1 MCIESVC
8 AKAMLCRLDYAH
20 RPFEFPRNMYM
31 LVWKTYLAR
40 WRGLE
45 YLEQMTHPG
54 SANDLSKVDVHP
66 VVTAYKMSIVRFP
79 IFQFHQ
85 LERKGNI
92 YKAWPKLKERR

>member
-1 MCIESVC
+1 MHG
-8 AKAMLCRLDYAH
+8 RLDYGH
-20 RPFEFPRNMYM
+20 RPFDFPRNMYM

-66 VVTAYKMSIVRFP
+66 VVTAHKMSIIRLT

-85 LERKGNI
+85 LGKKRKF
-92 YKAWPKLKERR
+92 YKAWPKLKGRR

>member
-8 AKAMLCRLDYAH
+8 AKAMLCRLENAH

-66 VVTAYKMSIVRFP
+66 VVTAYKMSIVRFT
-79 IFQFHQ
+79 IFQFNQ
-85 LERKGNI
+85 LGKKRKH
-92 YKAWPKLKERR
+92 L